1 MKAHLLKHGMNTYS
15 MKTCSYCDYSTHK
28 TSILNKHLRT
38 HSGEKMFLCDLC
50 PKSYTSAVYLKEH
63 KVRSG
68 SWGAVGGG
76 GASDFLLFLLW
87 KNFMAEVSCLFFF
100 FFF

>member
-15 MKTCSYCDYSTHK
+15 MKTCSYCDYTTHK

-63 KVRSG
+63 KVG
-68 SWGAVGGG
+68 VGGRARG
-76 GASDFLLFLLW
+76 LMSSSPDHSHSFKIIVFGLVAGLQD
-87 KNFMAEVSCLFFF
+87 
-100 FFF
+100 